1 LCLTK
6 YLNIAGIAA
15 KRVNKV
21 LEGRPHA
28 VDAMLSGQINL
39 IFNTAHGAAS
49 IRDSL
54 SLRQTALTNNI
65 PYYTTVSGSRAAV
78 AAIVALQKIKI
89 SAKSIQDY
97 LHDAKS

>member
-1 LCLTK
+1 MATKGTTK
-6 YLNIAGIAA
+6 YLNNAGIAA

-28 VDAMLSGQINL
+28 VDAMLSGQIDL
-39 IFNTAHGAAS
+39 IFNTAQGVAS

-65 PYYTTVSGSRAAV
+65 PYYTTIRGAKIAV
-78 AAIVALQKIKI
+78 DTIEHLKNNSLKVKSLQDLI
-89 SAKSIQDY
+89 
-97 LHDAKS
+97 

>member
-1 LCLTK
+1 
-6 YLNIAGIAA
+6 
-15 KRVNKV
+15 
-21 LEGRPHA
+21 
-28 VDAMLSGQINL
+28 MLSGQIDL
-39 IFNTAHGAAS
+39 IFNTAHGVAS

-65 PYYTTVSGSRAAV
+65 QYYTTDSGSRAAA